1 MQTLKLRD
9 NDLAELPPEL
19 AQLQNLRALDLGGNP
34 RLQAVEAIA
43 REKGVPGV
51 FDYLRDLH
59 DDPQPT
65 FKLKVLL
72 AGPSMAGKTSVR
84 NRMMG
89 RPEAEVLADADTE
102 RTIGLDIAQVVLPDP
117 QGRAPRGI
125 VLVVYD
131 AGGHDEYQEMQ
142 QVFVTTDTLYI
153 LLWNVAKRPVEGQ
166 DERAFQ
172 REMVAQQVQWA
183 QIIQSCAPGS
193 TVRI

>member
-1 MQTLKLRD
+1 MISTPSSKSGAAAGRLAALSVSWRSREGVATTKPFHLRSHASLTL
-9 NDLAELPPEL
+9 N
-19 AQLQNLRALDLGGNP
+19 
-34 RLQAVEAIA
+34 
-43 REKGVPGV
+43 
-51 FDYLRDLH
+51 
-59 DDPQPT
+59 
-65 FKLKVLL
+65 
-72 AGPSMAGKTSVR
+72 
-84 NRMMG
+84 
-89 RPEAEVLADADTE
+89 
-102 RTIGLDIAQVVLPDP
+102 VVLPDP

-125 VLVVYD
+125 VLIVYD

-172 REMVAQQVQWA
+172 REMVSQQVQWA